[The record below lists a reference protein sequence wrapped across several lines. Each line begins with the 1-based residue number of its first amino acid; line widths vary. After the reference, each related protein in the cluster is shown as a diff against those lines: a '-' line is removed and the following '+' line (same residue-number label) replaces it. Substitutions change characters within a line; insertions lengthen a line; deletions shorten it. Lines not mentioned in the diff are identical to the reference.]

1 MGKNL
6 KNKKASG
13 KLSNSKVKN
22 YRENYENQ
30 NTSTNQ
36 KGISNSIQK

>member
-6 KNKKASG
+6 KNKEKSG
-13 KLSNSKVKN
+13 KFSNAKVKS

-30 NTSTNQ
+30 NTSTEQ